1 MATQSLVVSRD
12 PEILGVLGHLM
23 QEAGMD
29 VDVCS
34 EMPGAMRS
42 LRENKYDTVIVD
54 CDQDQDGFDLLVK
67 LRQDEGNKK
76 MVAVGITSDVASN
89 QTAFASGAT
98 FVLNKPLPVEDARRI
113 LRISKGV
120 MTRAV
125 RRFLRLPVD
134 GLAIASLDDRLE
146 GVMLNISQRGL
157 CVQTTETLNTAQMV
171 YVAFLLPDTFELI
184 EGACQVMWVDPSG
197 RAGLEFRSLDDR
209 GQEELTK
216 WVFER
221 ARRINPDLKAPET
234 LKGFEIT
241 EEIPEEHFSLP
252 GRPIAIKA
260 IGIGVDALVV
270 AFGTALFFTFG
281 ALVGFPIV
289 GPGPLLTAWF
299 AGVVFWGVYRF
310 LFDFFRV
317 ESVGKKAED
326 KVLERL

>member
-12 PEILGVLGHLM
+12 PEILGVLGNLM

-42 LRENKYDTVIVD
+42 LREHKYDTVIVD
-54 CDQDQDGFDLLVK
+54 CDQDQEGFDLLVK
-67 LRQDEGNKK
+67 LRQDEGNRK

-89 QTAFASGAT
+89 PTAFASGAT

-134 GLAIASLDDRLE
+134 GLAIASLDERLE
-146 GVMLNISQRGL
+146 AVLLNISQRGL
-157 CVQTTETLNTAQMV
+157 CVQTTERLNLAQMV
-171 YVAFLLPDTFELI
+171 YVTFLLPDTFELV
-184 EGACQVMWVDPSG
+184 EGACQVMWTDPSG

-216 WVFER
+216 WVYER
-221 ARRINPDLKAPET
+221 ARRIKPDLRPPVT
-234 LKGFEIT
+234 LKEYAI
-241 EEIPEEHFSLP
+241 EDDIPKERFRLP
-252 GRPIAIKA
+252 GRPLALQA
-260 IGIGVDALVV
+260 LGLGVDALVV
-270 AFGTALFFTFG
+270 AFGTAVFFTLG
-281 ALVGFPIV
+281 AIVGFPIT
-289 GPGPLLTAWF
+289 GTGPLLTAWF
-299 AGVVFWGVYRF
+299 AGAVFWAVYRF

-317 ESVGKKAED
+317 DSVGRKAEV
-326 KVLERL
+326 KMCQRR